1 MPWVKEDMCT
11 GCGTCEEECPAGAI
25 ALTDGIA
32 SIDDDKCIRCAICH
46 EACPEDAV
54 RHDGE
59 RVPMEVNANLAW
71 VERMMD
77 HEYYAN
83 DSQKK
88 KELLGR
94 LQKFFN
100 KERKVVDLTIER
112 IVQLQNSL

>member
-1 MPWVKEDMCT
+1 MPWVKEEMCT
-11 GCGTCEEECPAGAI
+11 GCGTCEEQCPAGAI
-25 ALTDGIA
+25 ALADGIA

-59 RVPMEVNANLAW
+59 RVPLEVDANLAW

-77 HEYYAN
+77 HDYYAN

-100 KERKVVDLTIER
+100 KERKVVDMTIDR
-112 IVQLQNSL
+112 IVELQNSF